1 MVNQMTGSGTD
12 RSHFSAG
19 TAPRACMQEGGSTT
33 PLQVVDGRGRTN
45 SGGEDGGND
54 V

>member
-33 PLQVVDGRGRTN
+33 PLQVVVDGRGTTN
-45 SGGEDGGND
+45 SGGEDGGE
-54 V
+54 